1 MPCQNCRQNILN
13 GTQSWGL
20 HRPENYCNPDVDVEK
35 CTFCSQLRRDVD
47 HQKQLEE
54 YPTYRWTIRSSP
66 IIRETRSAQ
75 YTTITFRPVEAQ
87 AATKSSA
94 VSPSLPTRTFYIFDP
109 STLSIPRSL
118 PKSTD
123 ISAVGGAAPQIKKW
137 VSNCL
142 TTHERC
148 SGSVTGAPNQAPP
161 GSPFVPTR
169 VIDITRDPVYVLKT
183 TSHPEFPTGS
193 HNLLP
198 AYVTLSH
205 CWGRHPM
212 LMLTSSTL
220 AKFTDPSVG
229 IAWAK
234 LPRTFQQAIQVAKET
249 LGVKYIWIDSLCIIQ
264 QDRVTGDKGDFQ
276 TEGQLMHKVYR
287 YSFCNIAAVDSPDS
301 MGGLFRGDGQKHRH
315 ANGNGSGE
323 APDVNGADGKKT
335 STVKRKRAEILP
347 ELVPVRGVAK
357 PGPGLSTR
365 TADGNQ
371 ELGEKNFAILSDVW
385 TSELL
390 SGSLYAR
397 GWVFQER
404 MLAPRILHFS
414 STQLFYDCATTSACE
429 ILPEGLPAPL
439 DNVSS
444 TERNWREMLLATR
457 PQQASTSSAPSRPP
471 LERHLTGTAD
481 SSLETLWR
489 ESVRQYTSCEL
500 TKYEDRLPAIW
511 GVAKIVRDRLRVD
524 DPAEEYAS
532 GLWRRRLD
540 QQLAWRV
547 VDYNRAERLPELS
560 TKHPSWSWASLRG
573 EIMVASRW
581 IVSTADG
588 GYRVCGWVDGL
599 DGGADGNADG
609 NGDGQQKR
617 VEVDYEVGYDTDES
631 GNRDDDLEPMLK
643 SKKLC
648 MRGVVFAANWKVMG
662 DTDKDGVKGGGQW
675 TVQVEGTNKVLGGM
689 TKLDVYP
696 DARPT
701 ADGECFLMILGL
713 GKSVSARRVDEALE
727 DGTGLILELVSGE
740 SPVAGY
746 KEYRRL
752 GTFRAWGATRDE
764 FDRSLEQ
771 DAENFYLL

>member
-1 MPCQNCRQNILN
+1 MPCQNCRQNILI

-20 HRPENYCNPDVDVEK
+20 HRPENYSNPDVDVKK

-47 HQKQLEE
+47 HQKKLEE

-87 AATKSSA
+87 AATKSPA

-109 STLSIPRSL
+109 STLFIPRSL

-123 ISAVGGAAPQIKKW
+123 ISAVDGAAPQIKKW

-193 HNLLP
+193 QNLLP
-198 AYVTLSH
+198 AYATLSH
-205 CWGRHPM
+205 CWGKHPM

-220 AKFTDPSVG
+220 AEFTDPSVG

-234 LPRTFQQAIQVAKET
+234 LPRTFQQAIQVARET

-264 QDRVTGDKGDFQ
+264 KDWVTGDEGDFA

-287 YSFCNIAAVDSPDS
+287 YSFCNIAAVDSADS
-301 MGGLFRGDGQKHRH
+301 TGGLFRGDGEEVRY
-315 ANGNGSGE
+315 ANGNGLGE
-323 APDVNGADGKKT
+323 TPDVNGADGKKT
-335 STVKRKRAEILP
+335 SKAKRKRAEILP

-371 ELGEKNFAILSDVW
+371 QLGEKKFAILGDVW

-457 PQQASTSSAPSRPP
+457 PQEPSTSSAPSRPP

-481 SSLETLWR
+481 PSLETLWR
-489 ESVRQYTSCEL
+489 ESVRQYTSCDL
-500 TKYEDRLPAIW
+500 TNYGCDRLAAIW

-524 DPAEEYAS
+524 DPGEEYAS

-560 TKHPSWSWASLRG
+560 TKHPSWSWASLKG

-588 GYRVCGWVDGL
+588 GYRVSGWVDGSNE
-599 DGGADGNADG
+599 GT
-609 NGDGQQKR
+609 QEEQPKR
-617 VEVDYEVGYDTDES
+617 VEVDYEVEYLTDES
-631 GNRDDDLEPMLK
+631 GNRNDDLEPVLK
-643 SKKLC
+643 RKKLC
-648 MRGVVFAANWKVMG
+648 MRGVAFAAKWVVTGDVNKVG
-662 DTDKDGVKGGGQW
+662 GKGGGQW
-675 TVQVEGTNKVLGGM
+675 TVDVEGTNKVLGGM

-696 DARPT
+696 DVRPS

-713 GKSVSARRVDEALE
+713 GKSVSARSVDEALE
-727 DGTGLILELVSGE
+727 DGTGLILELVSGD
-740 SPVAGY
+740 SAVAGY

-752 GTFRAWGATRDE
+752 GTFRAWGVTRDE
-764 FDRSLEQ
+764 FDKSLERGV
-771 DAENFYLL
+771 ENLYLV